1 MAFWNWN
8 GEVKSSRSEAVY
20 PISLM
25 GAISSLF
32 HYEMI
37 LKG

>member
-25 GAISSLF
+25 GAILGNG
-32 HYEMI
+32 YKEMHEI
-37 LKG
+37 